1 MYQQN
6 LTYQSGHPTYERAS
20 TSNAS
25 LAPSAP
31 LAPLAPLAPSA
42 PSAPSVNEVDL
53 VPSYQQAVL
62 TSGKF

>member
-20 TSNAS
+20 TSNH
-25 LAPSAP
+25 L
-31 LAPLAPLAPSA
+31 SA
-42 PSAPSVNEVDL
+42 PSTPSAQSVNEVNEVDL
-53 VPSYQQAVL
+53 VPSYQQTVL